1 MKTVI
6 KLAMNTSSH
15 FQLVN
20 VSLKR
25 VAFSI
30 FFLNTCF
37 LAMAQLNSTSSQTI
51 STAQTYAGTSRISN
65 GSTVTVSG
73 GTTTFNGTLTVGN
86 GGTGTLIVK
95 SGAIV
100 IVNGTLSIGTSSN
113 GAVVIEN
120 GGQLIVNPGSTSGTA
135 AIAINSSAATALD
148 IQTGGSVIVKAS
160 ASGNSILGMYQTAA
174 SNVNVAGA
182 LQIRGGGFKMDGTA
196 KLTYSGAGNDTI
208 IGTPNPTGAYFS
220 NSTKLTVGSNV
231 NLYISGDVKNDSNA
245 EFAING
251 NVSINGNYQSGNN
264 TANVTG
270 TGTLNTTGSL
280 NSDSYQG
287 SVFGERYSCPAGP
300 CGGNNSITSSNTT
313 TCNGGSVV
321 MTGPAISG
329 ATYKWVVSV
338 TSASSGF
345 TNAPGANTGQNYST
359 TGSPAAQYTY
369 YKRQYTLNGVTLN
382 SNTLTITSSFWITA
396 STTPAIG
403 GASTVCKGSAITLT
417 NALSGGKWS
426 SASPNVA
433 TVTATGVVTGISAG
447 TAVITY
453 SGNGCYT
460 PANKT
465 ITVNSCVITWTG
477 ATNTAWTTLSNW
489 SSGSVP
495 TASDSI
501 VIPTG
506 VPNYPEISTSV
517 SSYKT
522 TVNSGA
528 KLTIASAGVL
538 NAYGNIINNGTF
550 TTDAGS
556 TVAFKGNSAQTL
568 RGVPVLYNVQ
578 VANTSGGVALSST
591 VILKGAL
598 TLTSGV
604 LTTNSNLTVNFD
616 NGGNIAYNST
626 DAGSISGDVSGRR
639 DVIARTHYISAPFSG
654 VTSEQVG
661 ATTPLYYNNY
671 WKMYSKNF
679 ATQGWTAVTDATTA
693 MPLGTGFSIA
703 LPNAAPMIFTG
714 TYNHNYTLRA
724 ESYSN
729 AAGKYILVGNPYPSA
744 LDWTNAAGWTKTNV
758 ANAIYYWDAA
768 SSKVSSYV
776 AGVSTNGGTQ
786 YIPAMQSFMVST
798 TGTGGNT
805 SSVAINNAA
814 RVSLQNPSFLR
825 SGSDETIR
833 IKITAANAEQW
844 DDAVVRF
851 NEMATNSFDDDWDAY
866 KLLSRG
872 PSPSIY
878 TMLGADIYSVNSV
891 AHAASLPK
899 IDVVVYIPADGNYS
913 LTITNSDPSTDY
925 VLLDNK
931 LGTENLL
938 SGSDYMFSALRTDD
952 GNRFQLQLR
961 SSENNITTGTTSA
974 QSNKGLQINSTD
986 KGFVIQTDVFGGN
999 NADIEILDMSGK
1011 SVALLENTLA
1021 SGATFVP
1028 LDLSAGAYLVKVTVD
1043 GNAFAGMISLL
1054 K

>member
-1 MKTVI
+1 
-6 KLAMNTSSH
+6 MNTFFH
-15 FQLVN
+15 LQPVN
-20 VSLKR
+20 VFLKR
-25 VAFSI
+25 VVFTI

-51 STAQTYAGTSRISN
+51 ATSQTYTGASKIAN

-86 GGTGTLIVK
+86 GAAGTLIVK

-120 GGQLIVNPGSTSGTA
+120 GGQLIVNPGSASGTA
-135 AIAINSSAATALD
+135 AININSSAATALD
-148 IQTGGSVIVKAS
+148 IQTGGSVIVKAA
-160 ASGNSILGMYQTAA
+160 ASGNNILGMYQTAA
-174 SNVNVAGA
+174 SNVTVAGA
-182 LQIRGGGFKMDGTA
+182 LQIRGGGFKMDGTS
-196 KLTYSGAGNDTI
+196 KLTYSGSGNDTI
-208 IGTPNPTGAYFS
+208 IGTPNTSGAYFS

-270 TGTLNTTGSL
+270 TGTLTTTGSL

-300 CGGNNSITSSNTT
+300 CGGSNVITSSNMT
-313 TCNGGSVV
+313 TCNGGSVII
-321 MTGPAISG
+321 TGPAIAG
-329 ATYKWVVSV
+329 AAYKWLVSV

-369 YKRQYTLNGVTLN
+369 YKRQYTLNGVTIN
-382 SNTLTITSSFWITA
+382 SNTLTITSSFWVTA

-403 GASTVCKGSAITLT
+403 GASTVCTGSAITLT
-417 NALSGGKWS
+417 NSLSGGRWT
-426 SASPNVA
+426 SASPNIA
-433 TVTATGVVTGISAG
+433 TVSSSGVVTGVSAG
-447 TAVITY
+447 TSVITY

-460 PANKT
+460 PSNKT
-465 ITVNSCVITWTG
+465 ITVSSCVITWTG
-477 ATNTAWTTLSNW
+477 ATNSAWTTMSNW

-501 VIPTG
+501 LIPAG
-506 VPNYPEISTSV
+506 VPNYPQISTSV

-528 KLTIASAGVL
+528 SLTITSSGVL
-538 NAYGNIINNGTF
+538 NAYGNIINNGTV
-550 TTDAGS
+550 TTNAGS
-556 TVAFKGNSAQTL
+556 TVAFKGSSAQTIS
-568 RGVPVLYNVQ
+568 GVPVLYNVQ
-578 VANTSGGVALSST
+578 VANTSGGVALSSAVT
-591 VILKGAL
+591 LKGAL

-604 LTTNSNLTVNFD
+604 LTTNANLTVNFD

-626 DAGSISGDVSGRR
+626 DAGSISGNVTGRR
-639 DVIARTHYISAPFSG
+639 DVVARTHYISAPFNG
-654 VTSEQVG
+654 VTSAQVG

-671 WKMYSKNF
+671 WKMYAKNF
-679 ATQGWTAVTDATTA
+679 ATQGWTAVTDVTTA

-703 LPNAAPMIFTG
+703 LPNAAPLIFTG
-714 TYNHNYTLRA
+714 TYTHSYTLPA
-724 ESYSN
+724 TTYSN
-729 AAGKYILVGNPYPSA
+729 AAAGKYILIGNPYPSA
-744 LDWTNAAGWTKTNV
+744 LDWTSAAGWTKTNV

-798 TGTGGNT
+798 TGTGGN

-825 SGSDETIR
+825 SGSDETVR

-872 PSPSIY
+872 PSPSVY
-878 TMLGADIYSVNSV
+878 TVLGEDIYSVNSV
-891 AHAASLPK
+891 AHPSALPI
-899 IDVVVYIPADGNYS
+899 IDLAVYIPADGNYS
-913 LTITNSDPSTDY
+913 LTITNSEPATDY
-925 VLLDNK
+925 VLIDKK

-961 SSENNITTGTTSA
+961 TSENNITTGTTAA
-974 QSNKGLQINSTD
+974 QNNKGLQIHSTD
-986 KGFVIQTDVFGGN
+986 KGFVVQTDVFGGSK
-999 NADIEILDMSGK
+999 ATIEVLDMSGK
-1011 SVALLENTLA
+1011 SVAAMENTLA
-1021 SGATFVP
+1021 AGATFISS
-1028 LDLSAGAYLVKVTVD
+1028 DLSAGAYLVKVTVD
-1043 GNAFAGMISLL
+1043 GNTFAGMISLL